1 MSHGK
6 MRKEKECLNCGQVVE
21 ERFCTHCGQENSETR
36 QPFYF
41 LFTHFFED
49 FTHYD
54 GQFWKTIR
62 HLLFSPGKLTN
73 EYLAG
78 KRQQYVAPVKLYI
91 FISFVAFFVP
101 TLLPEGHSDSE
112 VAKSPP
118 IEVKSRNLVHGADSG
133 VVVNAGSDSLPALL
147 EINSHKI
154 YSKESYDSMANVSDK
169 LVYKLAM
176 PVVHKY
182 YDLRNQ
188 GDDMH
193 EIGQKFSESFVHT
206 LPKALF
212 VYLPIFAFL
221 LWLFHNKKEWWFFDH
236 GIFTLHFFS
245 FLLLFIFLI
254 RMLGY
259 VVDWVDV
266 GFVSLVTSLFLFVAS
281 FYTIVYFFKAQRRVY
296 QAKKS
301 VTLLKGVA
309 LFTINMFLL
318 LFLLIILLFFNFL
331 ALH

>member
-6 MRKEKECLNCGQVVE
+6 LRKEKNCLNCGQLVE
-21 ERFCTHCGQENSETR
+21 ERFCAHCGQENTESR

-62 HLLFSPGKLTN
+62 YLLFSPGKLTN

-101 TLLPEGHSDSE
+101 TLFPESHSDSDR
-112 VAKSPP
+112 VKVSSN
-118 IEVKSRNLVHGADSG
+118 EVKKQNLVETSDSSLTEN
-133 VVVNAGSDSLPALL
+133 VENDSLPAVLQ
-147 EINSHKI
+147 INSEKI
-154 YSKESYDSMANVSDK
+154 HSKASYDSMANASGKV
-169 LVYKLAM
+169 LYKLIK

-182 YDLRNQ
+182 YDLRNN
-188 GDDMH
+188 GDDMK
-193 EIGQKFSESFVHT
+193 EIGEKFTESFVHT

-212 VYLPIFAFL
+212 VYLPLFAFL
-221 LWLFHNKKEWWFFDH
+221 LWLFHNKKKWWFFDH

-245 FLLLFIFLI
+245 FLLLFIFLM
-254 RMLGY
+254 RLLNY
-259 VVDWVDV
+259 VVDFFDV
-266 GFVSLVTSLFLFVAS
+266 GFINSIFNIFMFVAS
-281 FYTIVYFFKAQRRVY
+281 FYTIAYFFKAHRRVY
-296 QAKKS
+296 QASKK
-301 VTLLKGVA
+301 VTLMKGA
-309 LFTINMFLL
+309 LLCIINLFLL
-318 LFLLIILLFFNFL
+318 LLLLVVLLFFNFL
-331 ALH
+331 TLH